1 MWHIEL
7 FDNNLAR
14 ELEEN
19 TSFLNQLQSRKM

>member
-14 ELEEN
+14 ELAEI
-19 TSFLNQLQSRKM
+19 TSFLNQLQPTKM